1 MTCQNAA
8 EIAATAYAALGYV
21 GLRPRSGCSR
31 EKRGSVPGRTRRIYA
46 SCGISEELHKQLKEL
61 GLKKRM
67 KILVHVSL
75 SKIGY
80 VDNGPDS
87 LISVIKEIISD
98 DGIIVMPAYNSYG
111 EYKPNLSIVNEIF
124 KNQCDT
130 IRTNHVIA
138 SFAVWGN
145 EKEKIGVNIEYTE
158 NCVLFIH
165 SFIEQFVQVKLQ

>member
-1 MTCQNAA
+1 MKK
-8 EIAATAYAALGYV
+8 EDL
-21 GLRPRSGCSR
+21 S
-31 EKRGSVPGRTRRIYA
+31 
-46 SCGISEELHKQLKEL
+46 KQLKEL

-158 NCVLFIH
+158 EGAF
-165 SFIEQFVQVKLQ
+165 F